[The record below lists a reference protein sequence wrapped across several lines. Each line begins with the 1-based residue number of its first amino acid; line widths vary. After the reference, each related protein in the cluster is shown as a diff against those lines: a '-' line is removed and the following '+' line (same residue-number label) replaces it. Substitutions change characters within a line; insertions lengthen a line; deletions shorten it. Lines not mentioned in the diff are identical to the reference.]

1 MFRST
6 PNFDSL
12 VADVTFLGQFIKI
25 NGQAPL
31 FIPSQLLQQETQLSV
46 PMPKLKEPTQTQTLN
61 IEKVAHATTLSEQ
74 KVTTILKLITK
85 AIVSHITYP
94 NTGRFITCAKRR

>member
-31 FIPSQLLQQETQLSV
+31 FIPSQLIQQETQLSV
-46 PMPKLKEPTQTQTLN
+46 PMPKLKEPTQT
-61 IEKVAHATTLSEQ
+61 
-74 KVTTILKLITK
+74 
-85 AIVSHITYP
+85 
-94 NTGRFITCAKRR
+94 